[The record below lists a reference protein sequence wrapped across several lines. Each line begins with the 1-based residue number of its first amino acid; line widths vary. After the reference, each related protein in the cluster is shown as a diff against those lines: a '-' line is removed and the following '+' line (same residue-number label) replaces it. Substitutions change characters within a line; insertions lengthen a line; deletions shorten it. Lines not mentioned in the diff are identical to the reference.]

1 MPQNAPRSASSAVST
16 SAAAHRDTDV
26 KRVAVVGAGMVGLAT
41 AWFLQER
48 GVEVT
53 VLDRVGVAAGASWGN
68 AGWLTPGIA
77 TPLPEPAVLKYGIGA
92 VLSPSSPVYVP
103 PTANHRLLRFM
114 AGFAA
119 HSTMRSWKKAMT
131 SLVPI
136 NGRALES
143 FDLLGEGGV
152 RAKTKPAESFIA
164 AYRTEAERATLLQ
177 EIQHIKAVGQ
187 DISYDVLSGDE
198 ARTVEP
204 LLSPEIG
211 AAIILRGQR
220 FIDPGAYVNA
230 LADSVI
236 DRGGKIVTGATVT
249 GIQDQGQSVRI
260 STAQG
265 TASTFDSVVL
275 ANGTWLGS
283 LARPFGVKRLVQA
296 GRGYSFTVDVDRTP
310 NGPVYLPS
318 ARVACTPINGALR
331 VAGMM
336 EFRSPEAPLD
346 QRRIKAIAELAQPL
360 LSGADMDSRRDEWV
374 GSRPVTTDGLP
385 LIGATTSPRV
395 FAAGGHGMWGITLG
409 PATGRFLAEA
419 IVTGRIAPELAPFDP
434 LR

>member
-1 MPQNAPRSASSAVST
+1 MTP
-16 SAAAHRDTDV
+16 AAAPNLHSSP

-53 VLDRVGVAAGASWGN
+53 VLDRDGVASGASWGN

-77 TPLPEPAVLKYGIGA
+77 TPLPEPAVLKYGVKA

-131 SLVPI
+131 SLAGI
-136 NGRALES
+136 NQHALSS

-152 RAKTKPAESFIA
+152 RASTIPAESFIA
-164 AYRTEAERATLLQ
+164 AYRTVKERATLLE
-177 EIQHIKAVGQ
+177 EIQHIKSVGQ
-187 DISYDVLSGDE
+187 DISFDVLTGDE
-198 ARTVEP
+198 ARAVEP

-211 AAIILRGQR
+211 AAIILHGQR
-220 FIDPGAYVNA
+220 YIDPGSYVHA

-236 DRGGKIVTGATVT
+236 DRGGKITTPATVT
-249 GIQDQGQSVRI
+249 GILDQGDQVAI
-260 STAQG
+260 STSEG
-265 TASTFDSVVL
+265 TSEKFDAVVL
-275 ANGTWLGS
+275 ATGAWLGA

-296 GRGYSFTVDVDRTP
+296 GRGYSFTVNVDRTP
-310 NGPVYLPS
+310 NGPVYLPA
-318 ARVACTPINGALR
+318 ARVACTPLEGALR

-336 EFRSPEAPLD
+336 EFRSPDAPLD
-346 QRRIKAIAELAQPL
+346 QRRISAIAEAAQPL
-360 LSGADMDSRRDEWV
+360 ISGADMDSRRDEWV

-385 LIGATTSPRV
+385 LVGVTRSPRV
-395 FAAGGHGMWGITLG
+395 FAAGGHGMWGVTLG
-409 PATGRFLAEA
+409 PATGRMLAET
-419 IVTGRIAPELAPFDP
+419 IVTGQAPAELAPFNP

>member
-1 MPQNAPRSASSAVST
+1 
-16 SAAAHRDTDV
+16 
-26 KRVAVVGAGMVGLAT
+26 MVGLAT

-53 VLDRVGVAAGASWGN
+53 VLDRDGVASGASWGN

-77 TPLPEPAVLKYGIGA
+77 TPLPEPSVLKYGVRA

-103 PTANHRLLRFM
+103 PSANHRLLRFL

-131 SLVPI
+131 SLAGI
-136 NGRALES
+136 NRHALS
-143 FDLLGEGGV
+143 GFDALGEGGV
-152 RAKTKPAESFIA
+152 HASTTPAESFIA
-164 AYRTEAERATLLQ
+164 AYRTEQERTTLLE
-177 EIQHIKAVGQ
+177 EIRHIHSVGQ
-187 DISYDVLSGDE
+187 DVSFDVASGDE
-198 ARTVEP
+198 ARAVEP

-211 AAIILRGQR
+211 AAIILHGQR
-220 FIDPGAYVNA
+220 YIDPGAYVHA

-236 DRGGKIVTGATVT
+236 DRGGKITNAATVT
-249 GIQDQGQSVRI
+249 GILDQGNSVSV
-260 STAQG
+260 STDDG
-265 TASTFDSVVL
+265 TSAKFDAVVL
-275 ANGTWLGS
+275 ATGAWLGA

-318 ARVACTPINGALR
+318 ARVACTPIDGALR
-331 VAGMM
+331 VTGMM

-346 QRRIKAIAELAQPL
+346 QRRISAIAAAAQPL
-360 LSGADMDSRRDEWV
+360 ISGADMDSRRDVWV

-385 LIGATTSPRV
+385 LVGATRSPRV
-395 FAAGGHGMWGITLG
+395 FAAGGHGMWGVTLG
-409 PATGRFLAEA
+409 PATGRLLAET
-419 IVTGRIAPELAPFDP
+419 IVTGQATRELAPFNP